1 MVYLDTQDA
10 KCLDDFKFKNIVY
23 CHPKTSS
30 QYLTKILDDTFLHVH
45 HIEHYN
51 NVIQICSPE
60 LSNID
65 FKDIINNG
73 KVFFDIFRDPIEINV
88 SFFFHILSG
97 YKHRLIS
104 HFVNINKIFKF
115 YEKDILSIE
124 EQEYILQNISIKNL
138 IYYFKKDFMFKYIK
152 KEGTNTCG
160 LFNWNINIEKDI
172 KYNNQPYINIDVNGK
187 KYVILNF
194 YMNNEWHNHLNK
206 IFDTQKYTKQNHTN
220 EKTNPLITNIYKK
233 FKNDIFFN
241 KKELNEIYDYY
252 KEYYRIGNILN
263 NNKYN
268 VDYIYS
274 VYNKL
279 QIDKVIKV
287 YFSDNLNNNNWR
299 FLRDVFFENFYNK
312 NNIIKVNTIT
322 ECDIII
328 IYEKWE
334 IKEYINHKK
343 KIILINADPATN
355 SFTTQNTIT
364 YNDIEIKV
372 LNAFNGIYSSN
383 LENGFIFK
391 DVFHEI
397 KFNAKD
403 KISKNII
410 VMNTFRPYK
419 NKWNQE
425 SIYDVPCNLVNLRN
439 NLTIYLYQKGLCK
452 IYGKDWPDI
461 KCIDTFTNN
470 PNWRQDKLDI
480 LKSGKFGFMLCFENF
495 ELDYWVTEKIW
506 DCIENKILPIYYG
519 PDTIYEIFPNNSFID
534 FKNFNKS
541 KNENANFEELIL
553 FINNMTIEEYN
564 TRLKLCIDTLNKIN
578 KEYTSNKYLSVYEKS
593 CSKIM
598 KFITKTIS

>member
-1 MVYLDTQDA
+1 MDYYVRLD
-10 KCLDDFKFKNIVY
+10 KVIKNIIY

-51 NVIQICSPE
+51 NVIQKCSPE
-60 LSNID
+60 LNNID

-73 KVFFDIFRDPIEINV
+73 KVFFDIFRDPIEINI

-97 YKHRLIS
+97 YNHHLITEYID
-104 HFVNINKIFKF
+104 INKIFKF

-138 IYYFKKDFMFKYIK
+138 IYYFKKYFMFKCIK

-194 YMNNEWHNHLNK
+194 YMNNEWHNQLNK
-206 IFDTQKYTKQNHTN
+206 IFKTQKYTKKNHTN
-220 EKTNPLITNIYKK
+220 EKTNPLITNMYKK

-268 VDYIYS
+268 VDYTYS

-287 YFSDNLNNNNWR
+287 YFSDNLNNNNWN

-383 LENGFIFK
+383 LDSHLE
-391 DVFHEI
+391 
-397 KFNAKD
+397 
-403 KISKNII
+403 
-410 VMNTFRPYK
+410 Y
-419 NKWNQE
+419 
-425 SIYDVPCNLVNLRN
+425 
-439 NLTIYLYQKGLCK
+439 
-452 IYGKDWPDI
+452 
-461 KCIDTFTNN
+461 
-470 PNWRQDKLDI
+470 
-480 LKSGKFGFMLCFENF
+480 
-495 ELDYWVTEKIW
+495 
-506 DCIENKILPIYYG
+506 
-519 PDTIYEIFPNNSFID
+519 
-534 FKNFNKS
+534 
-541 KNENANFEELIL
+541 AN
-553 FINNMTIEEYN
+553 Y
-564 TRLKLCIDTLNKIN
+564 
-578 KEYTSNKYLSVYEKS
+578 
-593 CSKIM
+593 
-598 KFITKTIS
+598 